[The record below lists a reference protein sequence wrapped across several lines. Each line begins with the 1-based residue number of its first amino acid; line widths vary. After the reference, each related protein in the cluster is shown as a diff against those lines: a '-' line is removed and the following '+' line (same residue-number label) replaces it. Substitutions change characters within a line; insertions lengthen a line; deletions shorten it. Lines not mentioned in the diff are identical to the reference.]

1 MLYVSILAELIRSR
15 PALAVWAAALLQA
28 LLWALVP
35 TLVYW
40 GPPGDV
46 PFVLAA
52 GHEFQFGGF
61 LNPPLAYWLADIAFR
76 ITGGSLFGVYAL
88 SQACVVATY
97 WAVFALGRSI
107 VGEQH
112 AALAVLL
119 TAAISVFSVPTPDF
133 GPMVLT
139 MPLWAFTL
147 LHYWRAI
154 GEGRREYWIA
164 LAVDAGLLL
173 LTSYLGILLLAI
185 LAGFTVANQRVRLVL
200 ASYEPWAAALAA
212 SLCLVPH
219 LWWLRHSGLTLP
231 SVLAG
236 ADGPVSIA
244 GHILGG
250 FRLFAG
256 ILIAHVGLLALVAI
270 VSGWPRTRHD
280 PGPVIVRPPVKPF
293 ARQFVYV
300 FALAPAA
307 AATALTFIIGSP
319 GPLTGIAPLVV
330 LSGLA
335 AIILA
340 GDAIE
345 LAHQRRLIFGWFA
358 VLLIPPAMAIA
369 AFLVLPWLGIDMTPM
384 QPAKAMA
391 QFFGDS
397 FQRRVGAPLSIVTG
411 DPRIAAMVSLAP
423 SRPHLYLDATPQRS
437 PWVTADDVKTKGAI
451 VVWPNSG
458 IAGAP
463 PPDIAARF
471 PGLVPE
477 VPHTFERPVQG
488 ALPLLRIGWAL
499 IRPQSDPGVA
509 KADEKK
515 RDEKPSGN
523 LFSDP
528 LARSAPPRQAQ

>member
-358 VLLIPPAMAIA
+358 VLLISSGHGDRGVPGPAMARHRHDSDAAGQSHGAVLRRQFPAPRRRAAVDRHRRSAHRRHGQPGAQPPASLPGRHATAIA
-369 AFLVLPWLGIDMTPM
+369 LGHR
-384 QPAKAMA
+384 
-391 QFFGDS
+391 G
-397 FQRRVGAPLSIVTG
+397 RREDQGRHRGSAELRYRG
-411 DPRIAAMVSLAP
+411 R
-423 SRPHLYLDATPQRS
+423 AT
-437 PWVTADDVKTKGAI
+437 
-451 VVWPNSG
+451 
-458 IAGAP
+458 AGH
-463 PPDIAARF
+463 R
-471 PGLVPE
+471 
-477 VPHTFERPVQG
+477 G
-488 ALPLLRIGWAL
+488 ALPRLGPGSAAHLRASGAGRAPAAADRLGADPAAIG
-499 IRPQSDPGVA
+499 PGRS
-509 KADEKK
+509 E
-515 RDEKPSGN
+515 SGREE
-523 LFSDP
+523 
-528 LARSAPPRQAQ
+528 AG